1 MVINRK
7 SVSLLF
13 AVLLT
18 LLLSNMAEAHVGL
31 NVPVGGEVF
40 VVEEVV
46 RIEWIVLV
54 SHTQDNWDLF
64 FSPDAVQLSVG
75 CTKYNN

>member
-1 MVINRK
+1 
-7 SVSLLF
+7 
-13 AVLLT
+13 
-18 LLLSNMAEAHVGL
+18 MAEAHVGL

-64 FSPDAVQLSVG
+64 FSPDGVQLSVG